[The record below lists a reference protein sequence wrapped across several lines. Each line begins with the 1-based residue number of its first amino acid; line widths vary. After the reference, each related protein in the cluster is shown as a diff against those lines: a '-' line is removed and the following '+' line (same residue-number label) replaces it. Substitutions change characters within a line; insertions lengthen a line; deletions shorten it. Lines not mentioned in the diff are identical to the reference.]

1 MTPHVC
7 PTCAPGPNRVF
18 DHDRR
23 VANVPR
29 AFRGPA
35 TSMHGGAAAGA
46 VACLADRHLS
56 GPMARFNVRLHAPPP
71 LGTDLPYRVQLDADG
86 RRLGFEVGEPDAIV
100 LSGWAATATADAAR
114 EPVVPEDVVAE
125 LAARASLDAAR
136 RHRFDT
142 YVDTSTEEFSECFG
156 CGPHNDDGLHLRTR
170 VIDDGHAWID
180 WTPPLR
186 WHDGGQLALLP
197 AIAALDCTSAIP
209 LRDFG
214 VTSEAET
221 VLLGTYDGRVHR
233 RPPATVGESFR
244 IVTSTRRREGRKI
257 YADIGLFAPDGEVFI
272 TGCATWIVLA
282 A

>member
-1 MTPHVC
+1 M
-7 PTCAPGPNRVF
+7 F

-23 VANVPR
+23 IANVPR

-46 VACLADRHLS
+46 VACLADHHLG

-71 LGTDLPYRVQLDADG
+71 LGMDLPYRVQPDAAG
-86 RRLGFEVGEPDAIV
+86 QRVGFEVGDPGAIV
-100 LSGWAATATADAAR
+100 LSGWAATAASDAAR
-114 EPVVPEDVVAE
+114 EPVVPDDVLGA
-125 LAARASLDAAR
+125 LAARASLDPDR

-180 WTPPLR
+180 WDPPAR
-186 WHDGGQLALLP
+186 WHDGEHLALLP

-221 VLLGTYDGRVHR
+221 VLLGTYDGRIHR
-233 RPPATVGESFR
+233 RPPAAIGESYR
-244 IVTSTRRREGRKI
+244 IVTSTRRRDRRKI